1 MFCDIPI
8 ISSYKGV
15 KSFIQEQLE
24 NKYLTS
30 KDFYNAKVIN
40 DIMYNEQNKIVAL
53 FKDSLIFD
61 DLSEFLKRQYRKDES
76 LERLP
81 KIFEFYDKYSK
92 VFPNYVSLPE
102 SSYMFKNIE
111 RKQKIID
118 EKQKNLIKQMD

>member
-8 ISSYKGV
+8 FNSYKGV